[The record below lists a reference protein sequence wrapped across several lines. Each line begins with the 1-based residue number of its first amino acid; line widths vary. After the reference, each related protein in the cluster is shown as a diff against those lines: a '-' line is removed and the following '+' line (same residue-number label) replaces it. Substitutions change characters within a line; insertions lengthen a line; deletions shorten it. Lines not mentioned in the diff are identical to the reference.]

1 PGLVARSQ
9 DVAAAREQADTL
21 VLDSREPSKF
31 RGETV
36 WFETGEI
43 PAGPD
48 GVART
53 PRGELRAGRI
63 PWARSV
69 PSQQLYRPDLTMKSP
84 AELRDLFAELEAT
97 PECRVITYCGVG
109 ISASRS
115 EEHTSELQ
123 SRSD

>member
-1 PGLVARSQ
+1 MLVTPTWLADHLHDPDLVVVDLRWDEQGPGPGWSAIPQ
-9 DVAAAREQADTL
+9 EVAAAREQADPV
-21 VLDSREPSKF
+21 VLDARERSRF

-69 PSQQLYRPDLTMKSP
+69 PSQQLYRPDLT
-84 AELRDLFAELEAT
+84 
-97 PECRVITYCGVG
+97 
-109 ISASRS
+109 
-115 EEHTSELQ
+115 
-123 SRSD
+123 